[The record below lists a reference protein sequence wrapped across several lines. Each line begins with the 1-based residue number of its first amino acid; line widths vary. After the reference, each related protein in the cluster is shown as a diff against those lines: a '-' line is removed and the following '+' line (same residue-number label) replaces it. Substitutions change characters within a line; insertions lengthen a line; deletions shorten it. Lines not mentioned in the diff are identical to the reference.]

1 MKKKMSLFSVLCI
14 VILFLFSA
22 FMIWYIPSLS
32 SLQASLNE
40 TRQNL
45 ETSRGREG
53 KQMDE
58 YNKAVSDLPVVKA
71 ELENTA
77 PLATEAEQTVSD
89 LKARRKALRE
99 EKKKLEEQL
108 AQSSDITKEGKTDEE

>member
-22 FMIWYIPSLS
+22 FMIWYIPSMS

-77 PLATEAEQTVSD
+77 PLATEAERTVSD
-89 LKARRKALRE
+89 LKARRKELRE

>member
-22 FMIWYIPSLS
+22 FMIWYIPSMS

-89 LKARRKALRE
+89 LKARRKELRE
-99 EKKKLEEQL
+99 EKKILEEQL

>member
-14 VILFLFSA
+14 VILFLFSS
-22 FMIWYIPSLS
+22 FMIWYIPSMS

-71 ELENTA
+71 ELENTT

-89 LKARRKALRE
+89 LKARRKELRE

>member
-1 MKKKMSLFSVLCI
+1 MKKNMSLFSVLCI

-22 FMIWYIPSLS
+22 FMIWYIPSMS

-89 LKARRKALRE
+89 LKARRKELRE